1 MASVNIK
8 DLFSV
13 NADLNTKSVNALLK
27 AIKEGAT
34 DGFDY
39 LRFKTSV
46 KNIADMDMG
55 DMQSY
60 KTVFSTAQ
68 TIGVTKDKLIKSAN
82 YYKTILRKELE
93 KFGTALQKQ
102 YKQRVTDKQEQA
114 KSFEKKIK
122 DTKNKIATLQKELDA
137 YEANINTLN
146 KIAEKENVKIT
157 ATREQ
162 FLTAHNE
169 LKNSIEQDIKMMQD
183 YL

>member
-1 MASVNIK
+1 MASINIK

-13 NADLNTKSVNALLK
+13 SDDLNTKSVNALVRAVK
-27 AIKEGAT
+27 DGAT

-46 KNIADMDMG
+46 KNIGDMDMG

-60 KTVFSTAQ
+60 KSVFATAQ

-82 YYKTILRKELE
+82 YYKSILRKELE
-93 KFGTALQKQ
+93 KFGATLQKQ
-102 YKQRVTDKQEQA
+102 YKQRVTDKQDQA
-114 KSFEKKIK
+114 KSFEKKIT
-122 DTKNKIATLQKELDA
+122 DTKKKIASLQKELDA
-137 YEANINTLN
+137 YESNIETLN
-146 KIAEKENVKIT
+146 KMAEKENVKIT

-169 LKNSIEQDIKMMQD
+169 LKNSIDQDIKLMQD